1 VRRSAA
7 IATLLGLLT
16 ALLLAN
22 TATASA
28 TGSRTSCSNGVSNI
42 VTCNTAMSKVIVK
55 ISGKRALTTGEISI
69 LENNLNNTSI
79 DVTVLKNVVV
89 KTYKSF
95 NPSIEIDISDV
106 NVCIASYC
114 R

>member
-1 VRRSAA
+1 MKRSAT
-7 IATLLGLLT
+7 IAALLGLLT
-16 ALLLAN
+16 ALLLVN

-28 TGSRTSCSNGVSNI
+28 TGRASCSNGINNI
-42 VTCNTAMSKVIVK
+42 VTCNTMMSKVIVK
-55 ISGKRALTTGEISI
+55 ISGKRALTIGEISI

-79 DVTVLKNVVV
+79 DVAVLKNVAVE
-89 KTYKSF
+89 TYKSF
-95 NPSIEIDISDV
+95 NPSIDINVSDV

>member
-7 IATLLGLLT
+7 IATLLGLFT
-16 ALLLAN
+16 ALLLTN

-28 TGSRTSCSNGVSNI
+28 TGGHTSCSNGVNNI
-42 VTCNTAMSKVIVK
+42 VTCNTISKVIVK

-95 NPSIEIDISDV
+95 NPSIDIDISDI

>member
-7 IATLLGLLT
+7 ITGLLGLIT

-22 TATASA
+22 GATASA
-28 TGSRTSCSNGVSNI
+28 TGRTSCSNGVNNI
-42 VTCNTAMSKVIVK
+42 VTCNTVMSNVILK
-55 ISGKRALTTGEISI
+55 ISGKRTLTAGEISI

-89 KTYKSF
+89 ETYKSF
-95 NPSIEIDISDV
+95 NPSIDISVRDV